1 MINEKDYFSALDRA
15 IEALEFNPYD
25 PDANNYTSFFWGL
38 MTCAYTALV
47 QPVVS
52 HLPRKAAMLVDEA
65 LQNWADGKIEA
76 EDDIT
81 AHAQKKF
88 EKWFNGDFLSLWRNA
103 ALESRVMLS
112 HALEEHMNSHLTSE
126 GFPGVSLGLF
136 SMRETVK
143 AMEKELVEQALPFML
158 HEIFSYEF
166 VELDDNAPDRAAIL
180 REGSEALKSERD
192 FRLGLE
198 RATLAEALVTD
209 ESIFSFAKAV
219 IRELGGQAAAI
230 KCGSIAAAN

>member
-1 MINEKDYFSALDRA
+1 MIDENTYFRALDNA
-15 IEALEFNPYD
+15 VEALEFNPYD

-38 MTCAYTALV
+38 MTCAYTGMV
-47 QPVVS
+47 QPAVS
-52 HLPRKAAMLVDEA
+52 HLPRSAAMFVDEA
-65 LQNWADGKIEA
+65 LQSWADGSIGA
-76 EDDIT
+76 EDEIIPR
-81 AHAQKKF
+81 AQKKF
-88 EKWFNGDFLSLWRNA
+88 EKWFREDFLGLWRKS

-112 HALEEHMNSHLTSE
+112 RALEEHVNAQLASE

-143 AMEKELVEQALPFML
+143 AMEEELVERVLPFML

-180 REGSEALKSERD
+180 REDSEALKNERD
-192 FRLGLE
+192 FRIGLE
-198 RATLAEALVTD
+198 RGALSETLVTE

-219 IRELGGQAAAI
+219 ILELNGQLTAI
-230 KCGSIAAAN
+230 KCGSISACN